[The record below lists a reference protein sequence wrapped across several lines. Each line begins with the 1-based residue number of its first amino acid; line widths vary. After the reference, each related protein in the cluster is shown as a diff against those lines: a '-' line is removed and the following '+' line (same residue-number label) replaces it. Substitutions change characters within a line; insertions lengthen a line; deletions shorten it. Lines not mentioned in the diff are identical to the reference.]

1 MDSRAK
7 AILHSSRHKIKADIY
22 KSGSAVPYH
31 TVIFDWSNREESRAC
46 QDRFAQCMSEGEM
59 VTMFMV
65 AVPSSAKKGSRGRS
79 CSSSR
84 RPSGYST
91 ESTRKIGNE

>member
-46 QDRFAQCMSEGEM
+46 QDRFAQCMSEGEK

-65 AVPSSAKKGSRGRS
+65 TVPSPAKKGSRGRS
-79 CSSSR
+79 CSYSWR
-84 RPSGYST
+84 ASGFST
-91 ESTRKIGNE
+91 ESTRKTGNE